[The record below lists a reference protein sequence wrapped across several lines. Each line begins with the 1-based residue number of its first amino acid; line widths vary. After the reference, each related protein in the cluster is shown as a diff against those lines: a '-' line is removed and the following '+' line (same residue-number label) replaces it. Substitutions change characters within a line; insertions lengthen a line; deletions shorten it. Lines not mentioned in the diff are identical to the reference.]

1 MKDNFF
7 LEGYEIPDNSDKYM
21 KFEDGKNKFRIL
33 GSFENKMA
41 IMGTE
46 YWVTVDEKRKP
57 RRLKL
62 GVSVPVEEL
71 ELDSWGNIETPK
83 HFWVMP
89 VWNYNLKKVQ
99 LLEITQKTIM
109 SAIKN
114 LARDEDWGF
123 PLEYDLTITKTGEKL
138 KTEYTVTPSPKKP
151 FPPELYAGYMAM
163 NININALYDG
173 GDPFAAN
180 KSLSD
185 MDMEEIDETLAGP
198 GGHEEFE
205 ASKLI

>member
-1 MKDNFF
+1 
-7 LEGYEIPDNSDKYM
+7 
-21 KFEDGKNKFRIL
+21 
-33 GSFENKMA
+33 
-41 IMGTE
+41 
-46 YWVTVDEKRKP
+46 
-57 RRLKL
+57 
-62 GVSVPVEEL
+62 
-71 ELDSWGNIETPK
+71 
-83 HFWVMP
+83 
-89 VWNYNLKKVQ
+89 
-99 LLEITQKTIM
+99 M